1 MHARITAPTLHAPM
15 RATYAHK
22 HTQAHPTHVHASA
35 QVISEIDSLLEKQA
49 INLKNEEANALR
61 QLKLRLSEVSGGRVG
76 WLGCRR

>member
-1 MHARITAPTLHAPM
+1 MHTCTQEH
-15 RATYAHK
+15 TNK

-61 QLKLRLSEVSGGRVG
+61 QLKLRLSEVGGVGLG
-76 WLGCRR
+76 WLGCHR